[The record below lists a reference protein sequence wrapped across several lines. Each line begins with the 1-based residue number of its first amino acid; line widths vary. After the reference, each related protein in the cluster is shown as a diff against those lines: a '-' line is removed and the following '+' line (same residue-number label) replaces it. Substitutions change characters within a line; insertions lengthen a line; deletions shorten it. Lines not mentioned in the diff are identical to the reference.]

1 MEDITANNNKNLD
14 FVVTPSAQA
23 KILNPILC
31 QLRLI
36 AKDQIFV
43 RQRITYKILFLQQY
57 LKTVA
62 KLLFP
67 DLTRKFLL
75 LMTHVEGVK
84 QIDFNKELRS
94 GKAFFSGGNSRQLN
108 FYIISTLI
116 DDKPDVVL
124 LHVGTN
130 NILGN
135 ANDT

>member
-75 LMTHVEGVK
+75 LMTHVERVK